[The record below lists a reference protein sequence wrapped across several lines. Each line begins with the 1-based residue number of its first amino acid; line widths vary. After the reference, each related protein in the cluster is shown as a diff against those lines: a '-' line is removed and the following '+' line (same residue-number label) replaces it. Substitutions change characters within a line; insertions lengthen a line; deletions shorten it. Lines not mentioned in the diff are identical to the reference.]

1 LDYATSKGEVALDE
15 SASAA
20 LAADNA
26 YNVSCLLDDLNLQA
40 AGDVSPAGEK
50 CRCKDGRANDQI
62 CS

>member
-1 LDYATSKGEVALDE
+1 MDYATSEGEVVLDE

-20 LAADNA
+20 LAADTA

-50 CRCKDGRANDQI
+50 CRGKDRRASDQI